1 MTPLEK
7 HMEIMKTELHH
18 MYQNDIRFGL
28 LLKLIRHAQELIEAE
43 TKTTIPR
50 HPEHL
55 LSDTNDYS
63 NDTNHN
69 QRGNEMTSIP

>member
-7 HMEIMKTELHH
+7 HMDIMKTELHH

-43 TKTTIPR
+43 AETAVSR
-50 HPEHL
+50 HPQHI
-55 LSDTNDYS
+55 LSNPAGNS
-63 NDTNHN
+63 NDTDHHP
-69 QRGNEMTSIP
+69 RG

>member
-7 HMEIMKTELHH
+7 HMDIMKKELHH

-43 TKTTIPR
+43 TKTAIPR

-55 LSDTNDYS
+55 FSDAASHS
-63 NDTNHN
+63 NDTDHN
-69 QRGNEMTSIP
+69 KRG

>member
-7 HMEIMKTELHH
+7 HMDIMKKELHH

-43 TKTTIPR
+43 EISTKTALSR
-50 HPEHL
+50 HAQHNI
-55 LSDTNDYS
+55 SDTASHS
-63 NDTNHN
+63 NDTDHN
-69 QRGNEMTSIP
+69 QRG